1 MKSPCV
7 SASKSRNVP
16 AERSRFSPVFWWI
29 SCGWM
34 CKSPQLIHGGWKG
47 LSTIFKSPEHTFF
60 CRIERLFVVRLFRQ
74 ILSKNGEKKL
84 STKNILYY
92 YNYYF
97 HVPIKKGFRVGYAHA
112 RIATD
117 ATDRYAVSV
126 SRYTKRHLC
135 GVVLEP
141 WVRIA
146 YARRETVG
154 KTWDFLRIFVN

>member
-1 MKSPCV
+1 
-7 SASKSRNVP
+7 
-16 AERSRFSPVFWWI
+16 
-29 SCGWM
+29 M
-34 CKSPQLIHGGWKG
+34 CTTYRVIHSGLKG
-47 LSTIFKSPEHTFF
+47 LSTIFKSSEHMFF
-60 CRIERLFVVRLFRQ
+60 CRIERLFEVWLCRQ
-74 ILSKNGEKKL
+74 KRPKTAQKKL

-97 HVPIKKGFRVGYAHA
+97 HVPIKKGFMVGYA
-112 RIATD
+112 RTRVREGGSD

-126 SRYTKRHLC
+126 GRYTKRHLC